1 MAGAAPLQSKTKTAT
16 QKKPAGAKAKPTL
29 VQTKLEVG
37 PSRDRYEA
45 EADRIA
51 DRVMQ
56 ADSARPSAPPAIS
69 RLVAPSAQRA
79 PAKEAKPL
87 SKRNEIKTQKIEQ
100 ELEDESTTVQKK
112 GDGPVSAPARAEA
125 AIGRMRSAGG
135 EPLGAPVRK
144 RMESGLGRS
153 LGNVRVHNSPAAAG
167 AAKDVGARAFTVGN
181 HVFFGANQYQPNTHG
196 GQHLLAH
203 ELVHTEQQKGL
214 GQRVQ
219 NMALQRDPPN
229 PNSSPNSDPPEDPGP
244 IWTKSGDPATRIELD
259 SEENGGTLYL
269 ASLQVPNIHGG
280 FKGISNHPVA
290 PGVPRSADLAMT
302 PNHSFT
308 YSGKTAREVSPVQEF
323 QKNQFYAAAEN
334 EVEPSITTELP
345 NAVEGWQSAPRVLRG
360 SNEVRYLRLKD
371 IAANRTNTL
380 IIGTTE
386 EIADHKRIKIP
397 NWDRIGNPARFDVDH
412 IQELQLGGL
421 DGWDNF
427 WLLDSD
433 ANRSSG
439 RNISTKLQED
449 INAAIQAAD
458 RAHFWEGP
466 NEARKP
472 TFQDFKNESTNW
484 KVQFAGFRN
493 LTIDN
498 PNGPYWTREEI
509 RTGLQLR
516 HLTALTVEELRAGGF
531 LGDGTQMANV
541 SVFTSQVGG
550 YRKIFDIRN
559 GEAEPRGSRTNFFG
573 GFHLNNVVMNPDTSA
588 APAII
593 RLEGVMFRRRNG
605 RAINE
610 TEMTGDNGIPVREGQ
625 DLGFSGYL
633 DQAFFREKIRSI
645 PKEIIGAS
653 PITFEDA
660 GINENGDIYAVGFVT
675 ATKALFPNLNFPI
688 YILGNDIFIEF
699 PIPTE
704 RLNFGPV
711 SVTEANL
718 RLGVGDNGIFV
729 EGNAALIVQSV
740 GEGSVTARVERDN
753 TIISGT
759 FNFDLDFLDPAQA
772 TITYNYGQDTL
783 SLTLTAGVQ
792 RGTLPGIDRGT
803 ITATFTRDSI
813 SINGELEVGGALR
826 GTIVTISFTEE
837 EGLRIGAD
845 NIPLPVERIPGISS
859 ATASLYAQRDPSTGE
874 WTFGGTGTA
883 VLAIAGASG
892 EITIGIDGDKVVFR
906 GNLNVAKGPASGSIS
921 FTATNAPM
929 DEDGNITEGDA
940 TDSITVFG
948 RGTAEIT
955 FGRILRGSATIILS
969 PDASITISGTI
980 GLPPTF
986 EVFPRQEYNRD
997 LFTIETPDFP
1007 IWGVSV
1013 GGVGIGIFAFA
1024 DATISFNAYVGPG
1037 ELIDTQVTATMDLD
1051 APADAEI
1058 TGSARFT
1065 VPAYAGLRLDLGG
1078 GLRARVAVAFVE
1090 GRIGLEGELGIEAD
1104 ASAAVD
1110 VAWNRNDGLSVEA
1123 EVEANARP
1131 KFRLGINASVTAGVD
1146 LVLTEI
1152 TKTWGPW
1159 RRTLGE
1165 FGPDMELGVTIP
1177 VAWNEQNGLDFSTDD
1192 ITVRRPQLNAAD
1204 LMGSAFNTLV

>member
-1 MAGAAPLQSKTKTAT
+1 MARAAPLQSKADTGPRKTR
-16 QKKPAGAKAKPTL
+16 AGPKAVPSL
-29 VQTKLEVG
+29 VQTKLDVG
-37 PSRDRYEA
+37 PARDRFEN

-56 ADSARPSAPPAIS
+56 SDPSRPSAPPAIS
-69 RLVAPSAQRA
+69 RLTAPSAQRVA
-79 PAKEAKPL
+79 AEDPRVS
-87 SKRNEIKTQKIEQ
+87 SKRNEVKTMKVNDEK
-100 ELEDESTTVQKK
+100 EDDSTVVQKK
-112 GDGPVSAPARAEA
+112 GDGPVAAPARAET
-125 AIGRMRSAGG
+125 AIGHMRAAGG
-135 EPLGAPVRK
+135 NPLGPSVRG

-153 LGNVRVHNSPAAAG
+153 LNHVRVHNTPAAAR

-181 HVFFGANQYQPNTHG
+181 DVFFGAGQYRPDTHS
-196 GQHLLAH
+196 GQRLLAH

-214 GQRVQ
+214 GHRAQT
-219 NMALQRDPPN
+219 MALQRDPPAPTDN
-229 PNSSPNSDPPEDPGP
+229 TNTDPPDPGP
-244 IWTKSGDPATRIELD
+244 NWTKAGDTGTRIELD
-259 SEENGGTLYL
+259 TTQGGGTLYL
-269 ASLQVPNIHGG
+269 ARLQVPNIHGG

-290 PGVPRSADLAMT
+290 PGVARSADVAMT
-302 PNHSFT
+302 ASQPFT

-323 QKNQFYAAAEN
+323 QKTQYYAAAEN
-334 EVEPSITTELP
+334 QVEPTLATAIP
-345 NAVEGWQSAPRVLRG
+345 DAVEGWATAPEVERG
-360 SNEVRYLRLKD
+360 GERVRYLRLKRIGAD
-371 IAANRTNTL
+371 RTTTL
-380 IIGTTE
+380 IIGTAAD
-386 EIADHKRIKIP
+386 IADHKRVKIP
-397 NWDRIGNPARFDVDH
+397 NWDRTGGPASFDVDH
-412 IQELQLGGL
+412 IQELQLCGL
-421 DGWDNF
+421 DGWNNF
-427 WLLDSD
+427 WLLDSQ

-439 RNISTKLQED
+439 RNINTKLQED

-458 RAHFWEGP
+458 RADFWEGP
-466 NEARKP
+466 NADRKP
-472 TFQDFKNESTNW
+472 SFQDFKNESTNW
-484 KVQFAGFRN
+484 KVQFAGFRD
-493 LTIDN
+493 LSIDN
-498 PNGPYWTREEI
+498 PGGPYWTRDEI
-509 RTGLQLR
+509 TTGVHLS
-516 HLTALTVEELRAGGF
+516 HLTVLTEPELVAGGF
-531 LGDGTQMANV
+531 LGDGSQMTNV
-541 SVFTSQVGG
+541 SVFTSQAGG
-550 YRKIFDIRN
+550 YRKIFDINN
-559 GEAEPRGSRTNFFG
+559 GQAEPRGSRSGFFG
-573 GFHLNNVVMNPDTSA
+573 GFDLETVVMNPDEAA
-588 APAII
+588 APRII
-593 RLEGVMFRRRNG
+593 RLDGTMFRRRRG
-605 RAINE
+605 QAINP
-610 TEMTGDNGIPVREGQ
+610 TAMTGDNGIPVRAGD

-633 DQAFFREKIRSI
+633 DQGFFREKLRSI
-645 PKEIIGAS
+645 PKDIVGAS

-660 GINENGDIYAVGFVT
+660 GINEDGNIYAVGFVT
-675 ATKALFPNLNFPI
+675 ATKALFPNLTLPI
-688 YILGNDIFIEF
+688 YVLGNDIFIEF

-772 TITYNYGQDTL
+772 TITYNYGEDTL
-783 SLTLTAGVQ
+783 TLSLTAGVQ
-792 RGTLPGIDRGT
+792 RGTLPGIDSGT
-803 ITATFTRDSI
+803 VTATFSRESI
-813 SINGELEVGGALR
+813 AISGQLNVGGALR
-826 GTIVTISFTEE
+826 GTVVTVSYSQE
-837 EGLRIGAD
+837 EGLRAGAD

-883 VLAIAGASG
+883 VVAIAGASG
-892 EITIGIDGDKVVFR
+892 EITIGVDGDRIIFR
-906 GNLNVAKGPASGSIS
+906 GNLNVAKGPASGSLS
-921 FTATNAPM
+921 LTATNAPM
-929 DEDGNITEGDA
+929 DEDGNVVEGEA
-940 TDSITVFG
+940 TDTITVFG

-986 EVFPRQEYNRD
+986 EVFPRREYNKD

-1007 IWGVSV
+1007 IWGVSL

-1024 DATISFNAYVGPG
+1024 DATISFNSFVGPG
-1037 ELIDTQVTATMDLD
+1037 ELVDTEITATMDLD
-1051 APADAEI
+1051 APADATI

-1065 VPAYAGLRLDLGG
+1065 VPAFAGLRLDLGG

-1090 GRIGLEGELGIEAD
+1090 GRVGLDGELGVEAD
-1104 ASAAVD
+1104 ASAGVD
-1110 VAWNRNDGLSVEA
+1110 VAWNRTDGLSVEA

-1177 VAWNEQNGLDFSTDD
+1177 VAWNEQNGLDFSIDD
-1192 ITVRRPQLNAAD
+1192 IEVRQPQINARE
-1204 LMGSAFNTLV
+1204 LLGSAFDTLV